1 MNRLLEYLTPFVFII
16 LGLLIKFE
24 YYTPSSRLSRISPW
38 FLIIAGIIVL
48 FLKIYEQYF
57 SKKVVDTMKKIDI
70 KSKMCYW
77 LAVFFT
83 FIFLLFMFEDIFLN
97 SAMNDL
103 FRIGGLFGLAYCSMS
118 IFEKSKSK

>member
-16 LGLLIKFE
+16 LGLLIKLE

-38 FLIIAGIIVL
+38 FLILLGIMPL
-48 FLKIYEQYF
+48 AFKIYKYYF
-57 SKKVVDTMKKIDI
+57 SKKVVDTMNEIDM
-70 KSKMCYW
+70 KSKMCHYIAIVST
-77 LAVFFT
+77 LV
-83 FIFLLFMFEDIFLN
+83 FLLFMFEDIFLN
-97 SAMNDL
+97 SAINDL